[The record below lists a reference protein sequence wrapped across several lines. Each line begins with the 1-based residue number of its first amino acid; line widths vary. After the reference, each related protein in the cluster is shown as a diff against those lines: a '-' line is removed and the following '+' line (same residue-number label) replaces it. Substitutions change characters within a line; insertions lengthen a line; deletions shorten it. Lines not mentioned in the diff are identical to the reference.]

1 MKKIRTVLGD
11 IEPQKLGFTH
21 CHEHILIEKDKSAE
35 VSGVLLIDE
44 PVKSIMELIEYKAAG
59 GGAVV
64 DAQPVMSGRMAGMLA
79 EASFRSG
86 VNIIAST
93 GFHKTVFYY
102 EDSYMF
108 SQSEDEIARLYI
120 SEIEEGMLD
129 SREKDFAKTDIK
141 AGIIKV
147 AVDSGGIYAD
157 SIYEKLHSAAAE
169 AQKRTGA
176 AVMCHVEQGAN
187 AVEIADFYAKRGVD
201 PKRLWLAH
209 MDRAEADLGIHKE
222 ILSCGCYMEYDT
234 IAREKYHSDERE
246 REIILEMLAAGYQK
260 QLLLGLD
267 VTRARLKSYGGGVGL
282 DYIIKTFLPY
292 LKAAGVS
299 EAQIARMTLQN
310 PAAAIETEFENN

>member
-1 MKKIRTVLGD
+1 MSMIRTVLGD
-11 IEPQKLGFTH
+11 ISPDELGFTH

-86 VNIIAST
+86 VNIVAST

-102 EDSYMF
+102 DDSYMF

-141 AGIIKV
+141 AGLIKV
-147 AVDSGGIYAD
+147 AVDSGGLYAD
-157 SIYEKLHSAAAE
+157 KTYEKLHGAAAQV
-169 AQKRTGA
+169 QKTTGA
-176 AVMCHVEQGAN
+176 AVMCHVEQGAD
-187 AVEIADFYAKRGVD
+187 AVEIADFYAKRGVQ
-201 PKRLWLAH
+201 PQKLWLAH
-209 MDRAEADLGIHKE
+209 MDRATADIGVHRE
-222 ILSCGCYMEYDT
+222 ILARGCYLEYDT

-246 REIILEMLAAGYQK
+246 REIILEMLAAGYEDR
-260 QLLLGLD
+260 LLLGLD
-267 VTRARLKSYGGGVGL
+267 VTRARLLSYGGDVGL
-282 DYIIKTFLPY
+282 RYIIDSFLPY
-292 LKAAGVS
+292 LAEAGVTA
-299 EAQIARMTLQN
+299 EQQARLMFQN
-310 PAAAIETEFENN
+310 PAAALAI